1 MGSNEVRRFK
11 YIYIPADM
19 AEPIQELEMSYEP
32 GKEVEC
38 LLDAMKE
45 HFRTKGPTKTAAML
59 AAQRAELRSKL
70 PAGTEID
77 DNLLNIATGMQM
89 VENIALLS
97 NSRDY
102 GFIGVNMYVDDEGS
116 VRGCAR
122 NIRATEIA
130 HCCDKP
136 IEVKGDA
143 FLARVLD
150 DGDNF
155 ERRDLYLTEISSEA
169 EWVKQAK
176 NQAAKRREADSSAE
190 VLRRIQVDSK
200 AKAKA
205 VQVRDLTPAEAAKEE
220 GNTAFKKGLWEEA
233 IQYYTKAIHLD
244 TLMIAAWNNRAMA
257 LLKLQRW
264 EEALADS
271 LAVLGRQPSNVKA
284 LLRAAAAEM
293 ELEKKDEAKR
303 HLESALLVEPSNMEA
318 KKRLDGLN
326 SS

>member
-1 MGSNEVRRFK
+1 
-11 YIYIPADM
+11 
-19 AEPIQELEMSYEP
+19 
-32 GKEVEC
+32 
-38 LLDAMKE
+38 
-45 HFRTKGPTKTAAML
+45 
-59 AAQRAELRSKL
+59 
-70 PAGTEID
+70 
-77 DNLLNIATGMQM
+77 M

-102 GFIGVNMYVDDEGS
+102 DFIGVNMYVDDEGS

-176 NQAAKRREADSSAE
+176 NQAAKRREAESSAE
-190 VLRRIQVDSK
+190 VMRRIQVDSK
-200 AKAKA
+200 AKA
-205 VQVRDLTPAEAAKEE
+205 VQVRELTPAEAAKEE

-233 IQYYTKAIHLD
+233 IQYYTKAIQLD
-244 TLMIAAWNNRAMA
+244 TLMIPAWNNRAMA
-257 LLKLQRW
+257 FLKVQHW

-271 LAVLGRQPSNVKA
+271 LAVLERQPSNVKA
-284 LLRAAAAEM
+284 LLRAAAAEA
-293 ELEKKDEAKR
+293 ELDRKDEAKQ
-303 HLESALLVEPSNMEA
+303 HLESALLVEPSNIEA
-318 KKRLDGLN
+318 KKILDGLN

>member
-1 MGSNEVRRFK
+1 
-11 YIYIPADM
+11 
-19 AEPIQELEMSYEP
+19 
-32 GKEVEC
+32 
-38 LLDAMKE
+38 
-45 HFRTKGPTKTAAML
+45 ML

-97 NSRDY
+97 NSKDY

-130 HCCDKP
+130 HCCGKP

-155 ERRDLYLTEISSEA
+155 ERRNLFLNEISSES
-169 EWVKQAK
+169 EWVQQAK
-176 NQAAKRREADSSAE
+176 IQAARRREADSSAE
-190 VLRRIQVDSK
+190 VMRRIQVESA
-200 AKAKA
+200 AKAK
-205 VQVRDLTPAEAAKEE
+205 VRELTPAEAAKEE
-220 GNTAFKKGLWEEA
+220 GNTAFKKGLWDEA
-233 IQYYTKAIHLD
+233 IQYYTKAIELD
-244 TLMIAAWNNRAMA
+244 TLMIAALNNRAMA
-257 LLKLQRW
+257 HLKLERW
-264 EEALADS
+264 EEALIDC
-271 LAVLGRQPSNVKA
+271 LAVLERQPSNVKA
-284 LLRAAAAEM
+284 LLRAAASEV
-293 ELEKKDEAKR
+293 ELGKKDEAKQ
-303 HLESALLVEPSNMEA
+303 HLESALLAEPSNIEA
-318 KKRLDGLN
+318 KKRLDELN